1 MSNAT
6 RFFFL
11 IAFSFTLLGSAY
23 AQSTQVV
30 MLGTGNPNADPD
42 RSGPAVAIVVGDQPY
57 LIDFGPGVVR
67 RAAAA
72 ALNGIDGLKVNRL
85 NRAFVTHLHSD
96 HTAGFSDLILT
107 PWVLDRN
114 EPLKVY
120 GPEGIKSM
128 SEHILAAYEQDINM
142 RVYGNQPANN
152 QGYRVNA
159 HEIVAGIVYQ
169 DSLVT
174 VEAFNVHHGSWPQAF
189 GYRFTTADRV
199 IVISGDAAPSPIIA
213 EMCQQ
218 CDVLIHEIYSDA
230 GFVGRTPDW
239 QNYHS
244 QSHTS
249 ATDVGK
255 LAAQSQPGVLLL
267 YHQLNMGVTDD
278 ELIAE
283 VAAYFDGHII
293 STVDLGVY

>member
-1 MSNAT
+1 
-6 RFFFL
+6 
-11 IAFSFTLLGSAY
+11 
-23 AQSTQVV
+23 
-30 MLGTGNPNADPD
+30 
-42 RSGPAVAIVVGDQPY
+42 
-57 LIDFGPGVVR
+57 
-67 RAAAA
+67 
-72 ALNGIDGLKVNRL
+72 
-85 NRAFVTHLHSD
+85 
-96 HTAGFSDLILT
+96 
-107 PWVLDRN
+107 
-114 EPLKVY
+114 
-120 GPEGIKSM
+120 
-128 SEHILAAYEQDINM
+128 M
-142 RVYGNQPANN
+142 RVFGLEPANN

-159 HEIVAGIVYQ
+159 HEIVAGLVYQ
-169 DSLVT
+169 DSLIT
-174 VEAFNVHHGSWPQAF
+174 VEAFHVHHGSWPQAF

-213 EMCQQ
+213 DMCQQ

-230 GFVGRTPDW
+230 GFARRTPAW

-244 QSHTS
+244 QFHTS

-283 VAAYFDGHII
+283 VAAYFDGRII